1 MWIAFW
7 EGSKVVAYRPKDG
20 SVVAEVHLP
29 VSNVTSVTFGGAN
42 LEDLYI
48 TTAIQGLSEDDKL

>member
-1 MWIAFW
+1 
-7 EGSKVVAYRPKDG
+7 
-20 SVVAEVHLP
+20 VVAEVHLP

-48 TTAIQGLSEDDKL
+48 TTAILGLSEDRKL